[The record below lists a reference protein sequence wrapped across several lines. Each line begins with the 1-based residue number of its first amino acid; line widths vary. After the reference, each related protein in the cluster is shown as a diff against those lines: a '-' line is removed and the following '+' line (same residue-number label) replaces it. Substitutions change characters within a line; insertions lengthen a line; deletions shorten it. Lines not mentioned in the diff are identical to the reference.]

1 MEQYLGYFKAL
12 HIIFVVTWFAGLF
25 YIVRLFIYHTE
36 ANDKKEPERSILQ
49 SQFKIMAKRLWYGI
63 TWPSMILT
71 LIAGGSILWVVPEFL
86 SQGYFILKLCF
97 VGGLILYHFQCH
109 MIFKQLQNDI
119 VKSTSFKLRLW
130 NELATVFLVAIVF
143 LIVLKSNTGFIW
155 GMLGLIIF
163 SATLML
169 AVQIYKKN
177 REKKKGP
184 QKQEIKDKK

>member
-36 ANDKKEPERSILQ
+36 ANDKKEPEKSILQ
-49 SQFKIMAKRLWYGI
+49 SQFKIMEKRLWYGI
-63 TWPSMILT
+63 TWPSMVLT

-86 SQGYFILKLCF
+86 SEGYFILKLCF

-109 MIFKQLQNDI
+109 MIFKQLQNDS
-119 VKSTSFKLRLW
+119 VKSTSIKLRIW
-130 NELATVFLVAIVF
+130 NEIATVFLVAIVF

-163 SATLML
+163 SATLMF

-177 REKKKGP
+177 REKKK
-184 QKQEIKDKK
+184 